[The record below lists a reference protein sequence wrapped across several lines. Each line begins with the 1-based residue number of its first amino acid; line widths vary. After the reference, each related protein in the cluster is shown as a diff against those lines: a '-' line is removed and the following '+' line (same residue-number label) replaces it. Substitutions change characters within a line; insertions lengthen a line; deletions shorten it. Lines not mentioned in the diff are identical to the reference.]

1 MIVAEIELYKI
12 LKTKFTEREAE
23 NIISGLEQKVNTTF
37 EARKN
42 EFSTKGDILTL
53 KEDISRLEIKIAET
67 KVDLIKWV
75 FTFFA
80 AIAVM
85 IIGLYLKK

>member
-1 MIVAEIELYKI
+1 MLAIFNTVFFRDDSRTVVTETEYSMETAYKKDT
-12 LKTKFTEREAE
+12 LATKDDIAKLESK
-23 NIISGLEQKVNTTF
+23 IS
-37 EARKN
+37 
-42 EFSTKGDILTL
+42 
-53 KEDISRLEIKIAET
+53 ET

-80 AIAVM
+80 ALAIM

>member
-1 MIVAEIELYKI
+1 MTAAQSLKIFEVLGKHFNNAEDARIVVTEIEQ
-12 LKTKFTEREAE
+12 
-23 NIISGLEQKVNTTF
+23 IIES
-37 EARKN
+37 
-42 EFSTKGDILTL
+42 
-53 KEDISRLEIKIAET
+53 KIADKKDTLATKDDINKLESKISET

>member
-1 MIVAEIELYKI
+1 ME
-12 LKTKFTEREAE
+12 
-23 NIISGLEQKVNTTF
+23 SNTTYK
-37 EARKN
+37 R
-42 EFSTKGDILTL
+42 DTL
-53 KEDISRLEIKIAET
+53 ATKEDITKLESKIAET

-80 AIAVM
+80 ALAVM

>member
-12 LKTKFTEREAE
+12 LKTKFTEVEAE
-23 NIISGLEQKVNTTF
+23 TIVAGLEQTVTNTF
-37 EARKN
+37 ESRKN
-42 EFSTKGDILTL
+42 EFAT
-53 KEDISRLEIKIAET
+53 KEDIVKLESKLELKIVET

-75 FTFFA
+75 FAFFA
-80 AIAVM
+80 ALAVM